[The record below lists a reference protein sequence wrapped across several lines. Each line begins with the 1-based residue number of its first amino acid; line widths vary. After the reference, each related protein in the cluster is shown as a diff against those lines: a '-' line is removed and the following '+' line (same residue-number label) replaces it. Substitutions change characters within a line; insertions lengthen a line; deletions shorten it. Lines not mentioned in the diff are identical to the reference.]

1 MCFTLFTYKHLIQIY
16 ICKCLE
22 MIPNPVLGV
31 GFLIQKYSLFICFI
45 LFICYHILFINLF
58 ILRLFLKSIHDTN
71 ILNVNTVYIF
81 LFLSNFIIC
90 LVLLLDLVVIIQEFK
105 QLNIQTISNK
115 KFDNMYDIM
124 NGPVLFFN
132 SNILMFIYFIYN
144 NKLDEV
150 INSKTLII
158 SISVF
163 IYSSANI
170 IIQKCKSMSLSV
182 KDIYENQKILNFEQC
197 LHLIL
202 KNVI

>member
-1 MCFTLFTYKHLIQIY
+1 
-16 ICKCLE
+16 
-22 MIPNPVLGV
+22 
-31 GFLIQKYSLFICFI
+31 
-45 LFICYHILFINLF
+45 
-58 ILRLFLKSIHDTN
+58 
-71 ILNVNTVYIF
+71 
-81 LFLSNFIIC
+81 
-90 LVLLLDLVVIIQEFK
+90 
-105 QLNIQTISNK
+105 
-115 KFDNMYDIM
+115 MYDIM